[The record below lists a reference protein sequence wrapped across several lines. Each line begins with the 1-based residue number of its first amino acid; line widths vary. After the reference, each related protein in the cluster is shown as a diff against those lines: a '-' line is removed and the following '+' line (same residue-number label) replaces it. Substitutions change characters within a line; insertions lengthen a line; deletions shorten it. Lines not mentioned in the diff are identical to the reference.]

1 MGQETD
7 DQSGATGK
15 PTPNADGDSVAVF
28 LDATTKRL
36 DIQFS
41 SHVALDSKVG
51 NVLSVGSAILP
62 VTFGLLGL
70 SEADVPIIAAVFL
83 VLAGAAYSVLLG
95 LSWLIVRRASGLA
108 TGAQIGVLREHIDSR
123 EYTGD
128 ALRLW
133 VAKEYASSISR
144 NEQILFQQAKY
155 VGRACYALYVES
167 ALLSLAGV
175 ISLLF
180 G

>member
-1 MGQETD
+1 MGRETN
-7 DQSGATGK
+7 DQSNASGNGAW
-15 PTPNADGDSVAVF
+15 NADGDSVAVF
-28 LDATTKRL
+28 LDTATKRL

-62 VTFGLLGL
+62 ITFGLLGL
-70 SEADVPIIAAVFL
+70 SNADVPLVAAIFL
-83 VLAGAAYSVLLG
+83 VLACAAYGVLLG
-95 LSWLIVRRASGLA
+95 LSWLIVSRASGLA
-108 TGAQIGVLREHIDSR
+108 TGAPIGVLRGHVDSR
-123 EYTGD
+123 EYTGE

-144 NEQILFQQAKY
+144 NERILFQQAKY